1 MVCDYNK
8 YYFLT
13 KKLLLKINKKI
24 IFMVKSLKLCFNL
37 VITLNLYS
45 FIVYCISILVYLYK
59 SVYINTTLRFTI
71 TNVSVLDRIALQ

>member
-24 IFMVKSLKLCFNL
+24 IFMVKSLKFCFNL

-45 FIVYCISILVYLYK
+45 FIVYCNSILVYLYE